1 MPGRVLPMRIGDVE
15 LLVETSPVA
24 GAEPTSTLSRAQE
37 AVGDAYDRAQAAIVA
52 VASST
57 VDVIGQLSERAMR
70 PEQVEVRFGLK
81 FSMQGNVVLAGA
93 SGEATLEVTLRYG
106 TATAA

>member
-1 MPGRVLPMRIGDVE
+1 MPMRIGDVE

-24 GAEPTSTLSRAQE
+24 GSEPTSTLSRAQE
-37 AVGDAYDRAQAAIVA
+37 AVGDAYERAQAAIVA

-57 VDVIGQLSERAMR
+57 VDVIGQLSESAVR
-70 PEQVEVRFGLK
+70 PEQVAVTFGLK
-81 FSMQGNVVLAGA
+81 FSAQGNVVLAGA

-106 TATAA
+106 TAGGD

>member
-1 MPGRVLPMRIGDVE
+1 MMPIRIGAVE
-15 LLVETSPVA
+15 LLVETTPVA
-24 GAEPTSTLSRAQE
+24 GSEPTSTLSRAQE
-37 AVGDAYDRAQAAIVA
+37 AVGDAYERAQTAIVA

-57 VDVIGQLSERAMR
+57 VDVISQLSDQAVR
-70 PEQVEVRFGLK
+70 PEQVEVKFGLK

-106 TATAA
+106 TSSGR